1 MKAIENR
8 EKKDLQCKY
17 SSRLAGKT
25 SLISEKEYQRFVM
38 QYLEE
43 NNGFVIR
50 NSKLMTVCMRLTG
63 SYCSHS

>member
-38 QYLEE
+38 Q
-43 NNGFVIR
+43 
-50 NSKLMTVCMRLTG
+50 
-63 SYCSHS
+63 